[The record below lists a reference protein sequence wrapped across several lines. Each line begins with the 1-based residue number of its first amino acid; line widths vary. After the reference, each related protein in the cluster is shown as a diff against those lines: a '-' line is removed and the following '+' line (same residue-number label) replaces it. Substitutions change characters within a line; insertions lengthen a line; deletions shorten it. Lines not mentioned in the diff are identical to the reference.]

1 MRIRSN
7 SYRVDVSSIFEDFY
21 SMLIDGRSVEAL
33 VSSRENRF
41 TVGFK
46 GHEFDVEFFDP
57 RARKPALDMGKSI
70 AEGKQ
75 HIQAP
80 MAGKIV
86 SILVQKDDQVQEG
99 EGLVVLEAMKM
110 ENKLVS
116 QGIGKV
122 LDVLVSDNDTVESGQ
137 DLMIIDM
144 GGE

>member
-1 MRIRSN
+1 
-7 SYRVDVSSIFEDFY
+7 
-21 SMLIDGRSVEAL
+21 
-33 VSSRENRF
+33 
-41 TVGFK
+41 
-46 GHEFDVEFFDP
+46 
-57 RARKPALDMGKSI
+57 
-70 AEGKQ
+70 
-75 HIQAP
+75 